1 MMNNIPFSQ
10 MEGVLT
16 QKRDL
21 RENRCF
27 ITFFSAAK
35 VSNTKAFI
43 DRSRSVTLIDPMTR
57 GLKVKTF
64 LSASAANSCVTLID
78 PMTRGLKEE
87 VKQNTWSI
95 RLIGYTD

>member
-57 GLKVKTF
+57 GLKDETSPGPR
-64 LSASAANSCVTLID
+64 SA
-78 PMTRGLKEE
+78 PPR
-87 VKQNTWSI
+87 
-95 RLIGYTD
+95 YTD

>member
-43 DRSRSVTLIDPMTR
+43 DRSRSVTLIDLMTR
-57 GLKVKTF
+57 GLKVQIKFTS
-64 LSASAANSCVTLID
+64 LT
-78 PMTRGLKEE
+78 
-87 VKQNTWSI
+87 VKVS
-95 RLIGYTD
+95 RYTD

>member
-57 GLKVKTF
+57 GLKGVGRKQNIRPTTG
-64 LSASAANSCVTLID
+64 VTLYS
-78 PMTRGLKEE
+78 PLMYLEK
-87 VKQNTWSI
+87 V
-95 RLIGYTD
+95 RLIR

>member
-57 GLKVKTF
+57 GLKESKTTF
-64 LSASAANSCVTLID
+64 GKWRYWLVLH
-78 PMTRGLKEE
+78 
-87 VKQNTWSI
+87 
-95 RLIGYTD
+95 

>member
-16 QKRDL
+16 KKRDL

-57 GLKVKTF
+57 GLKVF
-64 LSASAANSCVTLID
+64 VLCSALICYAF
-78 PMTRGLKEE
+78 R
-87 VKQNTWSI
+87 
-95 RLIGYTD
+95 YTD

>member
-1 MMNNIPFSQ
+1 M
-10 MEGVLT
+10 T

-57 GLKVKTF
+57 GLKVQIKFTS
-64 LSASAANSCVTLID
+64 LT
-78 PMTRGLKEE
+78 
-87 VKQNTWSI
+87 VKVS
-95 RLIGYTD
+95 RYTD

>member
-1 MMNNIPFSQ
+1 M
-10 MEGVLT
+10 T

-57 GLKVKTF
+57 GLKVH
-64 LSASAANSCVTLID
+64 
-78 PMTRGLKEE
+78 EE
-87 VKQNTWSI
+87 PFQYFVVIVS
-95 RLIGYTD
+95 LH

>member
-57 GLKVKTF
+57 GLKAIFSHFVFCDLTS
-64 LSASAANSCVTLID
+64 LVTLID
-78 PMTRGLKEE
+78 PMTRGLKA
-87 VKQNTWSI
+87 S
-95 RLIGYTD
+95 